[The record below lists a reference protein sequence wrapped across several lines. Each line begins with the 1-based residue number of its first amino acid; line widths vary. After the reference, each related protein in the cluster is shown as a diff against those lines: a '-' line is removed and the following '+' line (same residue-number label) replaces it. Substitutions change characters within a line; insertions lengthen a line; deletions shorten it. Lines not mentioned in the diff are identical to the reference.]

1 MVPRFY
7 NSAMNEASTLRI
19 NSLLELPLAEIEFR
33 AIRAQG
39 AGGQN
44 VNKVSNA
51 VHLRFDVNASSLP
64 VSCKEKVLAMNH
76 QYLAKDGSIVIKA
89 QRYRSLE
96 QNREDALERLR
107 LVILRALHVEKPRQ
121 ATKVPRA
128 QRRQRTDQKQQ
139 RGQLKSLRRSPS
151 SEH

>member
-1 MVPRFY
+1 M
-7 NSAMNEASTLRI
+7 LKI
-19 NSLLELPLAEIEFR
+19 NHYLELPLAEIEIR

-51 VHLRFDVNASSLP
+51 VHLRFDIHASSLP
-64 VSCKEKVLAMNH
+64 PLYKEKLLALNH

-96 QNREDALERLR
+96 QNRLDALERLR
-107 LVILRALHVEKPRQ
+107 QIILRAIHVEKPRQ
-121 ATKVPRA
+121 ATKIPRA
-128 QRRQRTDQKQQ
+128 QRRQRADSKAQ
-139 RGQLKSLRRSPS
+139 RGQLKSLRRPPT
-151 SEH
+151 E

>member
-1 MVPRFY
+1 
-7 NSAMNEASTLRI
+7 MNETSTLRI
-19 NSLLELPLAEIEFR
+19 NAVLALPLAEIEFK

-39 AGGQN
+39 SGGQN

-64 VSCKEKVLAMNH
+64 ATCKEKILALNH

-89 QRYRSLE
+89 QRFRSLE

-107 LVILRALHVEKPRQ
+107 LVVLRALHVEKPRE

-128 QRRQRTDQKQQ
+128 QRRQRTDQKTQ
-139 RGQLKSLRRSPS
+139 RGQLKSLRRSPFG
-151 SEH
+151 EH

>member
-1 MVPRFY
+1 
-7 NSAMNEASTLRI
+7 MNEITTLRI
-19 NSLLELPLAEIEFR
+19 NALLELPLAEIEFK

-51 VHLRFDVNASSLP
+51 VHLRFDVGTSSLP
-64 VSCKEKVLAMNH
+64 TICKEKVLALNH

-89 QRYRSLE
+89 QRFRSLE

-128 QRRQRTDQKQQ
+128 QRRQRADQKSQ
-139 RGQLKSLRRSPS
+139 RGQLKSLRRAPS
-151 SEH
+151 GDH

>member
-1 MVPRFY
+1 
-7 NSAMNEASTLRI
+7 MNESSTLKI
-19 NSLLELPLAEIEFR
+19 NSFLELPLSEIEFK

-51 VHLRFDVNASSLP
+51 VHLRFDVNASSLAP
-64 VSCKEKVLAMNH
+64 LHKERVLGLNH

-89 QRYRSLE
+89 QRFRSLE

-107 LVILRALHVEKPRQ
+107 QVILRALHVQKPRQ
-121 ATKVPRA
+121 ATKVPRS
-128 QRRQRTDQKQQ
+128 QRRQRAEGKLQ
-139 RGQLKSLRRSPS
+139 RGQLKMLRRPPG
-151 SEH
+151 EH

>member
-1 MVPRFY
+1 MEE
-7 NSAMNEASTLRI
+7 SARLKI
-19 NSLLELPLAEIEFR
+19 NGYIEIPLGEIEFA

-51 VHLRFDVNASSLP
+51 VHLRFDVNASSLAP
-64 VSCKEKVLAMNH
+64 LHKERILAMRN

-89 QRYRSLE
+89 QRHRSLE
-96 QNREDALERLR
+96 QNRDDALERLR
-107 LVILRALHVEKPRQ
+107 QVILRALHTQKPRVE
-121 ATKVPRA
+121 TKVPRA
-128 QRRQRTDQKQQ
+128 QRRQRADSKVH
-139 RGQLKSLRRSPS
+139 RGQLKSLRRPP

>member
-1 MVPRFY
+1 M
-7 NSAMNEASTLRI
+7 LKI
-19 NSLLELPLAEIEFR
+19 NSYLELPLAEIEIT

-51 VHLRFDVNASSLP
+51 VHLRFVIENSSLP
-64 VSCKEKVLAMNH
+64 PLYKERLLAQSN
-76 QYLAKDGSIVIKA
+76 QYLTKDGSIVIKA

-96 QNREDALERLR
+96 QNRLDALERLR
-107 LVILRALHVEKPRQ
+107 QVILRAIHTQKPRQ
-121 ATKVPRA
+121 ETKIPRA
-128 QRRQRTDQKQQ
+128 QRRQRADSKTQ
-139 RGQLKSLRRSPS
+139 RGQLKSLRRPP